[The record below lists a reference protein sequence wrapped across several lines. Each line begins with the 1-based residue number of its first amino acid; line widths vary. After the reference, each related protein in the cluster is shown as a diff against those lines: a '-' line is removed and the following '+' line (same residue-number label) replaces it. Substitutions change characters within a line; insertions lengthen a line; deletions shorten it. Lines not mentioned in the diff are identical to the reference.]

1 MFPHANDYCAI
12 IGGTTLSNSN
22 KWDEYIFVGDFC
34 TGTIWAINFEKDSEL
49 IVLEKN
55 LIPYSITTIN
65 DSGNGTLYIGTT
77 SGQIL
82 ETTLP

>member
-1 MFPHANDYCAI
+1 MPTIIVI

-49 IVLEKN
+49 IVLKN
-55 LIPYSITTIN
+55 NTLFYYN
-65 DSGNGTLYIGTT
+65 DK
-77 SGQIL
+77 
-82 ETTLP
+82 